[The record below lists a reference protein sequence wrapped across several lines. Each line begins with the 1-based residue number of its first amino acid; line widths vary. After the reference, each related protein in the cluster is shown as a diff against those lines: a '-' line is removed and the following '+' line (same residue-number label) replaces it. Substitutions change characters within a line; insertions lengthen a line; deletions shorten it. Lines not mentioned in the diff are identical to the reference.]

1 MLRRQD
7 VGRRVVVRTNT
18 GTGADR
24 PRYTDLLGLLVE
36 LTGTDLTVLTRH
48 GPRQVPLARV
58 HRAKLVP
65 PAPAAAAGSRAG
77 ATTGSRTG
85 AGAGA
90 MADPAEV
97 HRLEAAANESW
108 PAPVQQRLGDWL
120 LRAADGWTGRANTAL
135 PLGDPGRPLADAV
148 DAVTDWYAARALPAQ
163 FNVPLPA
170 AADVAAVLADRG
182 WQARPLVLVQTADL
196 ADLRTRADAM
206 NAGPDAMNDGATA
219 AGATAARADL
229 PPVRLAYEPDADW
242 LSVVAARKSAGESLP
257 AAAHQ
262 LLTGA
267 PHVRFAQIHDAGT
280 LIAVARATVS
290 ADRHWCGV
298 SLLEVAPAARRRG
311 LARHL
316 LGTIAGWA
324 HDDMGARRAFLQVEQ
339 RNPATALYTRLGFT
353 THHVY
358 VPWGQVSDA
367 PPGGAC

>member
-58 HRAKLVP
+58 HRAKRVP
-65 PAPAAAAGSRAG
+65 PPPAATAGIRAGAGSRAG
-77 ATTGSRTG
+77 SA
-85 AGAGA
+85 A

-148 DAVTDWYAARALPAQ
+148 DAVTDWYAARGLPAQ

-170 AADVAAVLADRG
+170 AADLAAVLADRG
-182 WQARPLVLVQTADL
+182 WLARPLVLVQTADL
-196 ADLRTRADAM
+196 ADLRTRAGAM
-206 NAGPDAMNDGATA
+206 DDGATA
-219 AGATAARADL
+219 ARTDATVAGATAARADL

-257 AAAHQ
+257 AAARQ

-267 PHVRFAQIHDAGT
+267 PHVRFARIHDAGT

>member
-36 LTGTDLTVLTRH
+36 LTGTELTVLTRH

-58 HRAKLVP
+58 HRAKRVP
-65 PAPAAAAGSRAG
+65 PPAAATARLRAG
-77 ATTGSRTG
+77 TT
-85 AGAGA
+85 AGA
-90 MADPAEV
+90 MADPADV

-135 PLGDPGRPLADAV
+135 PLGDPGRPLAEAV
-148 DAVTDWYAARALPAQ
+148 DAVTDWYADRDLPAQ
-163 FNVPLPA
+163 FNVPLPT

-196 ADLRTRADAM
+196 ADLRARARADADTTV
-206 NAGPDAMNDGATA
+206 DATVDGAP
-219 AGATAARADL
+219 AARVDL
-229 PPVRLAYEPDADW
+229 PPVRLAHEPAADW
-242 LSVVAARKSAGESLP
+242 LRVVAARKSAGESLP

-316 LGTIAGWA
+316 LGTIADWA

-358 VPWGQVSDA
+358 VPWCQVSDA
-367 PPGGAC
+367 PPGEAC